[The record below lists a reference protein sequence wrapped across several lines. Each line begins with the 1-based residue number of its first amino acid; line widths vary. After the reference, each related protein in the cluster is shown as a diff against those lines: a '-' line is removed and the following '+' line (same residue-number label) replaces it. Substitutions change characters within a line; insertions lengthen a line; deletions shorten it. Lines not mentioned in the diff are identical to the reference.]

1 MGVAGSHGGWA
12 GGAAYDWTMIQAQ
25 FTVELP
31 AACPPDEALR
41 RLLDLRA
48 HDRLI
53 PLTRVTPAVSA
64 DELVV
69 GSRFVGR
76 TAVGRFGFND
86 HMRIEALTFDPAA
99 AAIAK
104 RGRVIRGVVQV
115 TATPSE
121 TGSAVRWE
129 QTVHLPWLPGFLQST
144 AARVLRVGYRRVLA
158 RLLAG

>member
-1 MGVAGSHGGWA
+1 MTRARFV
-12 GGAAYDWTMIQAQ
+12 
-25 FTVELP
+25 VELH
-31 AACPPDEALR
+31 ADCAPDEALR

-48 HDRLI
+48 HSRLI

-64 DELVV
+64 DELTV

-86 HMRIEALTFDPAA
+86 HMRIEALTFAPHAA
-99 AAIAK
+99 ATIAK

-115 TATPSE
+115 SATPSA

-129 QTVHLPWLPGFLQST
+129 QTVHLPWLPGFLQPT
-144 AARVLRVGYRRVLA
+144 AARVLRAGYRRVLA

>member
-1 MGVAGSHGGWA
+1 MTRAR
-12 GGAAYDWTMIQAQ
+12 
-25 FTVELP
+25 FTVELH
-31 AACPPDEALR
+31 ADCAPDEALR

-48 HDRLI
+48 HNRHI
-53 PLTRVTPAVSA
+53 PFTRVTPAVSA
-64 DELVV
+64 DELAP
-69 GSRFVGR
+69 GARFVGR

-99 AAIAK
+99 ATIAK

-115 TATPSE
+115 TATPSA
-121 TGSAVRWE
+121 TGSVVRWE
-129 QTVHLPWLPGFLQST
+129 QSVHLPWLPGFFQPT

>member
-1 MGVAGSHGGWA
+1 
-12 GGAAYDWTMIQAQ
+12 MIQAQ

-48 HDRLI
+48 HTRVI
-53 PLTRVTPAVSA
+53 PFTRVTPAVSA
-64 DELVV
+64 DELTP

-76 TAVGRFGFND
+76 TAVGRVGFD
-86 HMRIEALTFDPAA
+86 DPMRIESLTFDPAA
-99 AAIAK
+99 ATIVK
-104 RGRVIRGVVQV
+104 LGRVIRGDVQV
-115 TATPSE
+115 SATPSG

-129 QTVHLPWLPGFLQST
+129 QRVHLPWLPGFLQPT
-144 AARVLRVGYRRVLA
+144 AARVLRAGYRRVLV

>member
-1 MGVAGSHGGWA
+1 VTRAR
-12 GGAAYDWTMIQAQ
+12 
-25 FTVELP
+25 FTVELQ
-31 AACPPDEALR
+31 ADCAPDEALR

-48 HDRLI
+48 HNRHI
-53 PLTRVTPAVSA
+53 PFTRVTPAVPA
-64 DELVV
+64 DELTP

-99 AAIAK
+99 ATIAK

-115 TATPSE
+115 TATPSA

-129 QTVHLPWLPGFLQST
+129 QTVHLPWLPGFLQPT

>member
-1 MGVAGSHGGWA
+1 
-12 GGAAYDWTMIQAQ
+12 MIRAH

-31 AACPPDEALR
+31 AACPSDQALR

-53 PLTRVTPAVSA
+53 PLTRVTLAVSA
-64 DELVV
+64 DELTV

-76 TAVGRFGFND
+76 TGVGRFGFDD
-86 HMRIEALTFDPAA
+86 HMRIEALTFAPDAA
-99 AAIAK
+99 ATIVK

-115 TATPSE
+115 TARPSAG
-121 TGSAVRWE
+121 GSAVRWE
-129 QTVHLPWLPGFLQST
+129 QSVHLPWLPELLQPT
-144 AARVLRVGYRRVLA
+144 AARVLRAGYRRVLV